1 VAVGVSDMT
10 TTARDRWD
18 SYHCRPLPITAGVC
32 EALATGEGM
41 KVIAWKFG
49 VHLSTVSMIAVQ
61 NGLARRRDA
70 GIRRK

>member
-1 VAVGVSDMT
+1 MSDVIP
-10 TTARDRWD
+10 TARDLWD
-18 SYHCRPLPITAGVC
+18 SYHRRPLPITAGVC
-32 EALATGEGM
+32 EALATGEAM

-49 VHLSTVSMIAVQ
+49 VPLSTVSMIAVQ